1 MRQTWRWFGPADT
14 ISIPEIRQTGA
25 EGIVSALHHIAP
37 GDVWT
42 SNEITKRKCEIEQA
56 KAVGPKVRSM
66 QAHEVVPQ
74 ARSGEKKEPSGL
86 TWDVVE
92 SVPVSETIKTKT
104 GPVTDHYE
112 AYRQSL
118 RNLADQGLKTV
129 CYNFM
134 PILDWTRTDLAAQM
148 PDGATA
154 MRFDLLEFCIFD
166 ALLLA
171 RPGAEDDYPDAMLA
185 DARARHA
192 GMSDAEKQ
200 KLVNNIVAG
209 LPGANDS
216 WTLDNVRAQL
226 ATYAAIDA
234 GQLRQNL
241 IDFLSEIVPTAE
253 EVGIRLCCHPDDP
266 PFSLLGLPRVM
277 STTDDYA
284 AVLDAVDS
292 PASGATLC
300 TGSLG
305 VRADFD
311 PANFVQKLGP
321 KIHFV
326 HLRNTQRTEPAAG
339 QKSSFYESEHLGGDT
354 DMVATIG
361 ALLAEQK
368 RRKAE
373 GRADWQIPMR
383 PDHGQAMLDDL
394 TRNSMPGYP
403 LIGRMRG
410 LAELRGIMQALG

>member
-1 MRQTWRWFGPADT
+1 MMRQTWRWFGPADT
-14 ISIPEIRQTGA
+14 ISIAEVRQTGA

-37 GDVWT
+37 GEVWT
-42 SNEITKRKCEIEQA
+42 ADEISIRKRAIE
-56 KAVGPKVRSM
+56 GTPDN
-66 QAHEVVPQ
+66 
-74 ARSGEKKEPSGL
+74 PSGL

-104 GPVTDHYE
+104 GPVKDHYE

-118 RNLADQGLKTV
+118 RNLADQGLQTV

-134 PILDWTRTDLAAQM
+134 PILDWTRTDLAAVM

-154 MRFDLLEFCIFD
+154 MRFDMLEFCIFD
-166 ALLLA
+166 ALLLH
-171 RPGAEDDYPDAMLA
+171 RPGAELDYPEAML
-185 DARARHA
+185 DGARARHA
-192 GMSDAEKQ
+192 SMSDADKQ
-200 KLVNNIVAG
+200 SLVNNIVAG

-216 WTLDNVRAQL
+216 WTLDDVRAQL
-226 ATYAAIDA
+226 ATY
-234 GQLRQNL
+234 GQINADRLRQNL
-241 IDFLSEIVPTAE
+241 IDFLSEVVPTAE
-253 EVGIRLCCHPDDP
+253 EVGVRLCCHPDDP

-277 STTDDYA
+277 STTDDYV
-284 AVLDAVDS
+284 AVLNAVES

-305 VRADFD
+305 VRKDFD
-311 PANFVQKLGP
+311 PVDFVQKLGP

-326 HLRNTQRTEPAAG
+326 HLRNTRRTEPSAG
-339 QKSSFYESEHLGGDT
+339 LKSSFYESEHLGGDT

-368 RRKAE
+368 RRQTE

-394 TRNSMPGYP
+394 SRNSMPGYP

>member
-1 MRQTWRWFGPADT
+1 MLRQTWRWFGPADT
-14 ISIPEIRQTGA
+14 ISIAEIRQTGA

-42 SNEITKRKCEIEQA
+42 PDEIAKRKREIEGTPDQ
-56 KAVGPKVRSM
+56 
-66 QAHEVVPQ
+66 
-74 ARSGEKKEPSGL
+74 PSGL
-86 TWDVVE
+86 TWNVIE

-104 GPVTDHYE
+104 GPVAQHYE

-118 RNLADQGLKTV
+118 RNLADQGLRTV

-134 PILDWTRTDLAAQM
+134 PILDWTRTDLAAKM

-171 RPGAEDDYPDAMLA
+171 RPGAEDNYPEDILD

-192 GMSDAEKQ
+192 GMSDADKQ
-200 KLVNNIVAG
+200 SLVNNIVAG

-216 WTLDNVRAQL
+216 WTLDDVRAQL
-226 ATYAAIDA
+226 ATYADITADR
-234 GQLRQNL
+234 LRQNL
-241 IDFLSEIVPTAE
+241 IDFLSEVVPTAE

-284 AVLDAVDS
+284 TVLDAIDS
-292 PASGATLC
+292 PANGATLC

-311 PANFVQKLGP
+311 PVDFVERLGP

-326 HLRNTQRTEPAAG
+326 HLRNTRRTEPAAG

-354 DMVATIG
+354 DMVVTIG
-361 ALLAEQK
+361 ALLGEQK
-368 RRKAE
+368 RRQAE
-373 GRADWQIPMR
+373 GRTDWQIPMR

-394 TRNSMPGYP
+394 SRNSMPGYP

>member
-1 MRQTWRWFGPADT
+1 MLRQTWRWFGPADT

-37 GDVWT
+37 GDAWT
-42 SNEITKRKCEIEQA
+42 PEEVSVRKRAIEGTSDQ
-56 KAVGPKVRSM
+56 
-66 QAHEVVPQ
+66 
-74 ARSGEKKEPSGL
+74 PSGL

-92 SVPVSETIKTKT
+92 SVPVSETIKTKA
-104 GPVTDHYE
+104 GPVADHYE

-118 RNLADQGLKTV
+118 RNLADQGLETV

-134 PILDWTRTDLAAQM
+134 PILDWTRTDLAAVM

-154 MRFDLLEFCIFD
+154 MRFDMLEFCVFD

-171 RPGAEDDYPDAMLA
+171 RPGAEHDYPGEMLER
-185 DARARHA
+185 ARAHHA
-192 GMSDAEKQ
+192 GMSDADKQ

-216 WTLDNVRAQL
+216 WTLDDVRAQL
-226 ATYAAIDA
+226 ATYADITADR
-234 GQLRQNL
+234 LRQNL
-241 IDFLSEIVPTAE
+241 IDFLSEVVPTAE
-253 EVGIRLCCHPDDP
+253 ELGIRLCCHPDDP

-277 STTDDYA
+277 STTDDY
-284 AVLDAVDS
+284 VNVIDTVSS

-311 PANFVQKLGP
+311 PVDFVQKLGP

-326 HLRNTQRTEPAAG
+326 HLRNTRRTESAAG
-339 QKSSFYESEHLGGDT
+339 LKSSFYESEHLGGDT

-361 ALLAEQK
+361 ALLVEQN

-373 GRADWQIPMR
+373 GRPDWQIPVR

-394 TRNSMPGYP
+394 SRNSMPGYP

>member
-1 MRQTWRWFGPADT
+1 M
-14 ISIPEIRQTGA
+14 
-25 EGIVSALHHIAP
+25 SALHHVAP
-37 GDVWT
+37 GEVWT
-42 SNEITKRKCEIEQA
+42 PDEITKRKHAIE
-56 KAVGPKVRSM
+56 GTPDN
-66 QAHEVVPQ
+66 
-74 ARSGEKKEPSGL
+74 PSGL

-92 SVPVSETIKTKT
+92 SVPVSETIKTKA
-104 GPVTDHYE
+104 GPVADHYE

-118 RNLADQGLKTV
+118 RNLADQGLETV

-154 MRFDLLEFCIFD
+154 MRFDMLEFCIFD

-171 RPGAEDDYPDAMLA
+171 RPGAEHDYPGEMLER
-185 DARARHA
+185 ARAHHA
-192 GMSDAEKQ
+192 GMSDADNQ

-216 WTLDNVRAQL
+216 WTLDDVRAQL
-226 ATYAAIDA
+226 ATYADITADR
-234 GQLRQNL
+234 LRQNL
-241 IDFLSEIVPTAE
+241 IDFLSEVVPTAE

-277 STTDDYA
+277 STTDDY
-284 AVLDAVDS
+284 VNVIDTVSS

-311 PANFVQKLGP
+311 PVDFVQKLGP

-326 HLRNTQRTEPAAG
+326 HLRNTRRTKPAAG
-339 QKSSFYESEHLGGDT
+339 MKSSFYESEHLGGDT
-354 DMVATIG
+354 DMVATIAG
-361 ALLAEQK
+361 LMAEQK
-368 RRKAE
+368 RRQSE

>member
-1 MRQTWRWFGPADT
+1 MMRQTWRWFGPADT
-14 ISIPEIRQTGA
+14 ISIPEVRQTGA

-42 SNEITKRKCEIEQA
+42 PDEIQKRKAEIEDAPNQ
-56 KAVGPKVRSM
+56 
-66 QAHEVVPQ
+66 
-74 ARSGEKKEPSGL
+74 PSGL

-104 GPVTDHYE
+104 GPVTEHYE

-118 RNLADQGLKTV
+118 RNLADQGLQTV

-154 MRFDLLEFCIFD
+154 MRFDMLKFCIFD
-166 ALLLA
+166 ALSLA
-171 RPGAEDDYPDAMLA
+171 RPGAEQDYPGEMLEN
-185 DARARHA
+185 ARARHA
-192 GMSDAEKQ
+192 SMSDADKQ
-200 KLVNNIVAG
+200 GLVNNIVAG

-216 WTLDNVRAQL
+216 WTLDDVRAQL
-226 ATYAAIDA
+226 ATYADITADR
-234 GQLRQNL
+234 LRQNL
-241 IDFLSEIVPTAE
+241 IDFLGEVVPTAE
-253 EVGIRLCCHPDDP
+253 KVGIRLCCHPDDP

-292 PASGATLC
+292 PANGATLC

-305 VRADFD
+305 VREDFD
-311 PANFVQKLGP
+311 PVEFVQKLGP

-326 HLRNTQRTEPAAG
+326 HLRNTQRTEPSAG
-339 QKSSFYESEHLGGDT
+339 LKSSFYESEHLGGDT

-361 ALLAEQK
+361 ALLGEQK
-368 RRKAE
+368 RRKTE

-394 TRNSMPGYP
+394 NRNSMPGYP

>member
-1 MRQTWRWFGPADT
+1 MMRQTWRWFGPADT
-14 ISIPEIRQTGA
+14 ISIPEVRQTGA

-42 SNEITKRKCEIEQA
+42 PDEIQKRKAEIEGAPNQ
-56 KAVGPKVRSM
+56 
-66 QAHEVVPQ
+66 
-74 ARSGEKKEPSGL
+74 PSGL

-104 GPVTDHYE
+104 GPVTEHYE

-118 RNLADQGLKTV
+118 RNLADQGLQTV

-154 MRFDLLEFCIFD
+154 MRFDLQAFCIFD

-171 RPGAEDDYPDAMLA
+171 RPGAEQDYPEAMLES
-185 DARARHA
+185 ARAHHA
-192 GMSDAEKQ
+192 GMSDADKQ

-216 WTLDNVRAQL
+216 WTLDDVRAQL
-226 ATYAAIDA
+226 ATYADITADC
-234 GQLRQNL
+234 LRQNL
-241 IDFLSEIVPTAE
+241 IDFLGEVVPTAE
-253 EVGIRLCCHPDDP
+253 KVGIRLCCHPDDP

-284 AVLDAVDS
+284 AVLNAVDS
-292 PASGATLC
+292 PANGATLC

-305 VRADFD
+305 VREDFD
-311 PANFVQKLGP
+311 PIDFVQRLGP

-326 HLRNTQRTEPAAG
+326 HLRNTRRTAPSAG

-354 DMVATIG
+354 EMVATIA
-361 ALLAEQK
+361 ALLTEQK
-368 RRKAE
+368 RRQSE

-394 TRNSMPGYP
+394 SRNSMPGYP

-410 LAELRGIMQALG
+410 LAELRGIMQALV

>member
-42 SNEITKRKCEIEQA
+42 AEEITKRKREIEQA
-56 KAVGPKVRSM
+56 
-66 QAHEVVPQ
+66 VVSQ

-86 TWDVVE
+86 SWDVVE

-104 GPVTDHYE
+104 GPVAEHYE

-118 RNLADQGLKTV
+118 RNLADQGLQTV

-134 PILDWTRTDLAAQM
+134 PILDWTRTDLAARM
-148 PDGATA
+148 SDGATA

-171 RPGAEDDYPDAMLA
+171 RRGAEGDYPEAML
-185 DARARHA
+185 DEARAKHA
-192 GMSDAEKQ
+192 NMSDADKQ
-200 KLVNNIVAG
+200 GLVNNIVAG

-216 WTLDNVRAQL
+216 WTLDDVRAQL
-226 ATYAAIDA
+226 ATDA
-234 GQLRQNL
+234 DITAERLRQNL
-241 IDFLSEIVPTAE
+241 IDFLSEVVPTAE

-284 AVLDAVDS
+284 TVLNAVDS
-292 PASGATLC
+292 PANGATLC

-305 VRADFD
+305 VREDFD
-311 PANFVQKLGP
+311 PADFVERLGS

-326 HLRNTQRTEPAAG
+326 HLRNTRRTEPSAG
-339 QKSSFYESEHLGGDT
+339 LKSSFYESEHLGGDT

-361 ALLAEQK
+361 ALLDEQK

-394 TRNSMPGYP
+394 SRNSMPGYP